1 VINSTSVRPS
11 ASCARISKVRYFSA
25 FSAIVISLTA
35 AVCPAQSRKS
45 GKELPPSA
53 FKLIAVQVSG
63 IQRYKADDVVRG
75 SGLRIGETVHDD
87 DFKEAARKLGQTGAF
102 TDVAYSFD
110 YAPEGTKL
118 TLKVKEADHF
128 APAKFENFVWFSDQE
143 LFDKIHVQVPLFN
156 GQLPITGPLP
166 DDVSQAIQ
174 AMLDEKKIP
183 AQVDYIRVAHED
195 GPTEAFDYSAT
206 GPRIV
211 IANVAFSGA
220 DTTELSGLESAGKA
234 LRGTEYSR
242 SKLVQ
247 QQEKTLLPIFL
258 QRGYLKAHFGEPETR
273 IGQSEEDEVLVN
285 VSFPVDPGPQYDLK
299 TVIFEGYKAVPLD
312 TLSHALHLQSGQP
325 ADTVQLGKDVDSIK
339 ALYGSRGYV
348 DASAQATPELD
359 NASHTVTYRL
369 TIHEGDVFKM
379 GELEIL
385 GVDTRTKD
393 RLQNNWTLVGGD
405 TYNSAYTRRFV
416 SQALK
421 DVLTTGEWS
430 PDIQETLDRKDKTVD
445 VTLRFIAR

>member
-1 VINSTSVRPS
+1 MKYLSVFAAIAIFLSPAVYPSQTRKTS
-11 ASCARISKVRYFSA
+11 
-25 FSAIVISLTA
+25 
-35 AVCPAQSRKS
+35 
-45 GKELPPSA
+45 KELPPSA

-63 IQRYKADDVVRG
+63 AQRYKPDDVIRA
-75 SGLRIGETVHDD
+75 SGLRIGETAHDD

-118 TLKVKEADHF
+118 NLKVKEAEHF

-143 LFDKIHVQVPLFN
+143 LLEKIHAQVPLFD

-166 DDVSQAIQ
+166 DDVSQALQ
-174 AMLDEKKIP
+174 ALLDERKIP
-183 AQVDYIRVAHED
+183 AQVDYVRVAHED

-211 IANVAFSGA
+211 IATVGFRGA
-220 DTTELSGLESAGKA
+220 DTTELSALEFAGKS

-242 SKLVQ
+242 SKLL
-247 QQEKTLLPIFL
+247 QQEDRIFLPVFL
-258 QRGYLKAHFGEPETR
+258 QRGYLKAHFGDPDSR
-273 IGQSEEDEVLVN
+273 ITQNEENEVLVA
-285 VSFPVDPGPQYDLK
+285 VTFAVDQGPQYSLK
-299 TVIFEGYKAVPLD
+299 GVILEGYKAIPDD
-312 TLSHALHLQSGQP
+312 TLRQAMHIQLDHP
-325 ADTVQLGKDVDSIK
+325 ADAVQLGKDADSIK
-339 ALYGSRGYV
+339 ALYGSRGYM
-348 DASAQATPELD
+348 DASVQTTPELD

-369 TIHEGDVFKM
+369 TIHEGDIFKM

-385 GVDTRTKD
+385 GVDSRTKD
-393 RLQNNWTLVGGD
+393 RLQNNWTLLSGE

-416 SQALK
+416 SQALS

-430 PDIQETLDRKDKTVD
+430 PDIQETVDRKDKTVD
-445 VTLRFIAR
+445 VTLRFMAR